1 MPRFFSGRMP
11 RFFRVGLVFRFP
23 IYYIIYMNVKKRDGM
38 KVSFGE
44 SLRRLRMERNI
55 SQQQLGNL
63 LHVDRSTIAKW
74 ESGARLPDADMIAR
88 LSDCLSAE
96 PGSLLQAS
104 EKNAE
109 KWNVMLVD
117 DEKIILGGALPVLSE
132 ALPEAEIYG
141 FTDPAEATAFVRANK
156 VQLTFL
162 DIEMGR
168 ISGLDVCR
176 KLLEINPRMN
186 VIFLTAYREYA
197 LDTWDTGA
205 CGFLVKPLTVEAVRQ
220 RLSAL
225 RFPMGGLL

>member
-1 MPRFFSGRMP
+1 MR
-11 RFFRVGLVFRFP
+11 
-23 IYYIIYMNVKKRDGM
+23 
-38 KVSFGE
+38 VSFGE

-55 SQQQLGNL
+55 SQQQLANL

-88 LSDCLSAE
+88 LSECLGADV
-96 PGSLLQAS
+96 GRLLHAF
-104 EKNAE
+104 EKNAG

-117 DEKIILGGALPVLSE
+117 DEKIILRGALPVLSA
-132 ALPEAEIYG
+132 ALPEAEIHG
-141 FTDPAEATAFVRANK
+141 FTDPAEATAFARANK
-156 VQLTFL
+156 VQLAFL

-176 KLLEINPRMN
+176 RLLEINPRMN

-197 LDTWDTGA
+197 LDAWETGA

-225 RFPMGGLL
+225 RFPLGGLS

>member
-1 MPRFFSGRMP
+1 
-11 RFFRVGLVFRFP
+11 
-23 IYYIIYMNVKKRDGM
+23 M

-55 SQQQLGNL
+55 SQQQLGNM
-63 LHVDRSTIAKW
+63 LHADRSTIAKW
-74 ESGARLPDADMIAR
+74 ESGERMPDADMIVR
-88 LSDCLSAE
+88 LADCLSVE
-96 PGSLLQAS
+96 PGRLLLQAS
-104 EKNAE
+104 EKDAE

-117 DEKIILGGALPVLSE
+117 DEKIILSGTLPVLSE
-132 ALPEAEIYG
+132 ALPEAKIHG
-141 FTDPAEATAFVRANK
+141 FTDPAEATAFAGANE

-176 KLLEINPRMN
+176 KLMEINPRMN
-186 VIFLTAYREYA
+186 VVFLTAYREYA
-197 LDTWDTGA
+197 LDAWETGA

>member
-1 MPRFFSGRMP
+1 
-11 RFFRVGLVFRFP
+11 
-23 IYYIIYMNVKKRDGM
+23 M

-55 SQQQLGNL
+55 SQQQLANL

-74 ESGARLPDADMIAR
+74 ESGTRLPDADMITR

-96 PGSLLQAS
+96 PGRLLLQAS

-117 DEKIILGGALPVLSE
+117 DEKIILSGALPVLSK
-132 ALPEAEIYG
+132 ALPEAEIHG
-141 FTDPAEATAFVRANK
+141 FTDPAEAAAFAGANK

-176 KLLEINPRMN
+176 NLLEINPRMN
-186 VIFLTAYREYA
+186 VIFLTGYREYA
-197 LDTWDTGA
+197 LDAWETGA
-205 CGFLVKPLTVEAVRQ
+205 CGFLVKPITVEAVRR

-225 RFPMGGLL
+225 RFPTMTI

>member
-1 MPRFFSGRMP
+1 
-11 RFFRVGLVFRFP
+11 
-23 IYYIIYMNVKKRDGM
+23 M

-55 SQQQLGNL
+55 TQQQLGNL

-74 ESGARLPDADMIAR
+74 ESGVRLPDADMIAR

-96 PGSLLQAS
+96 PGRLLLQSS
-104 EKNAE
+104 EKNGE

-117 DEKIILGGALPVLSE
+117 DEKIILSGALPVLSE
-132 ALPEAEIYG
+132 ALPEAEIHG
-141 FTDPAEATAFVRANK
+141 FTDPAEAAAFAGANK

-186 VIFLTAYREYA
+186 VVFLTAYREYA
-197 LDTWDTGA
+197 LDAWDTGA

-225 RFPMGGLL
+225 RFPMGGLS

>member
-1 MPRFFSGRMP
+1 
-11 RFFRVGLVFRFP
+11 
-23 IYYIIYMNVKKRDGM
+23 M

-44 SLRRLRMERNI
+44 RLRRLRMERNI
-55 SQQQLGNL
+55 SQQKLSNM

-74 ESGARLPDADMIAR
+74 ESGARQPDFDMIAR

-96 PGSLLQAS
+96 PGLLLQTS

-117 DEKIILGGALPVLSE
+117 DEKIILSGALSVLSE

-141 FTDPAEATAFVRANK
+141 FTDPAKATAFARGNK
-156 VQLTFL
+156 VKITFL

-176 KLLEINPRMN
+176 ELLEIDPRMN
-186 VIFLTAYREYA
+186 VIFVTGYREYA
-197 LDTWDTGA
+197 LDAWETGA
-205 CGFLVKPLTVEAVRQ
+205 CGFLIKPLTVDKIRQ

-225 RFPMGGLL
+225 RFPIGGLS

>member
-1 MPRFFSGRMP
+1 M
-11 RFFRVGLVFRFP
+11 
-23 IYYIIYMNVKKRDGM
+23 M
-38 KVSFGE
+38 K
-44 SLRRLRMERNI
+44 
-55 SQQQLGNL
+55 
-63 LHVDRSTIAKW
+63 T
-74 ESGARLPDADMIAR
+74 
-88 LSDCLSAE
+88 
-96 PGSLLQAS
+96 
-104 EKNAE
+104 
-109 KWNVMLVD
+109 
-117 DEKIILGGALPVLSE
+117 IILGGALPVLSE

-141 FTDPAEATAFVRANK
+141 FTDPAEATAFARANK

-186 VIFLTAYREYA
+186 VFFLTAYREYA
-197 LDTWDTGA
+197 LDTWETGA